1 MRPHSAC
8 RCAWTWERVPTGTRR
23 TEAPSK
29 RAAGCVTVKSNSGR
43 PSMRRL
49 LSAML
54 LACGVCG
61 AHAGNLVY
69 VGAGVVRDKLSN
81 ITTADGFTL
90 SDIDRTSWKVL
101 VGLRPISLLAVEANY
116 IDLGGQTNN
125 FVDAETHAQYK
136 AFAGYAVGFLPIPVP
151 FLDVFGKAGLAR
163 WQSDGSTVGIAGP
176 ANLISFSDRG
186 TEFAW
191 GVGAGAHIGNVGAR
205 LEDERFSVANT
216 NGARSISLD
225 AILRP

>member
-1 MRPHSAC
+1 MRKP
-8 RCAWTWERVPTGTRR
+8 
-23 TEAPSK
+23 
-29 RAAGCVTVKSNSGR
+29 
-43 PSMRRL
+43 L
-49 LSAML
+49 FAML

-81 ITTADGFTL
+81 ITTADGLAL

-125 FVDAETHAQYK
+125 FVDADTHVHYK

-191 GVGAGAHIGNVGAR
+191 GVGAGVHIGNVGAR
-205 LEDERFSVANT
+205 LEYESFSVANT
-216 NGARSISLD
+216 NGARIISLD
-225 AILRP
+225 VILRL